1 MKSNKQKNNYKEQF
15 QQFINKRQIM
25 SKRIIINIISIFTL
39 FLMVNCQED
48 GFTFGSVASPTNLE
62 VSYTL
67 IGQDAE
73 NPNGDGSG
81 KVKFTATADNAISYR
96 FVFSD
101 GTSASAPSG
110 VYEKLFTKNGL
121 NTYSVVVIASG
132 KGGVSTNTS
141 IEVTVLSNF
150 EDPEAVQFL
159 TGNSATGVKWYWAQS
174 EKGHLGVGPNT
185 SFTDPDFGQKNYYPE
200 FYSAGPNEK
209 LDTCLYNSI
218 MTFSLD
224 GDQIK
229 FNLDNQGQTFF
240 NAGHANVVGGASDQ
254 DRCYDLNTSGTKIVS
269 LSPSESFVTTN
280 PDSATQTTGTMMN
293 FSDGGFMGYYV
304 GASSYEILSI
314 TANRMVVRCVD
325 NNNSFL
331 AWYHIF
337 TTTPPGGG
345 PPPQDDF
352 TNLKWSDEFNVDGAP
367 DPTKWTYDIGR
378 GNNGWGNGE
387 EQYYTNRSSN
397 VKIEGGN
404 LVITAKKENF
414 TGASYTSARIKT
426 QGIYSFTYGKVE
438 ARIKMPI
445 GGGTWPAVWSLGS
458 NITTVGWPNC
468 GEIDFMEHVGNNQN
482 RIFGSLHY
490 PGFSGGNS
498 VTGSKVIANA
508 SAEFHDYKVIWN
520 ATNIRFFVDNVLYFT
535 AANSSTLPF
544 NSNFFLIMNV
554 AMGGLFG
561 GDIDPAFVES
571 SMEVDYIRV
580 YQ

>member
-1 MKSNKQKNNYKEQF
+1 
-15 QQFINKRQIM
+15 M
-25 SKRIIINIISIFTL
+25 SKKIIINVLALFTL
-39 FLMVNCQED
+39 LLLVNCQVD
-48 GFTFGSVASPTNLE
+48 GFSFGDIDAPTNLKVTYE
-62 VSYTL
+62 I
-67 IGQDAE
+67 IGKDVA

-81 KVKFTATADNAISYR
+81 KVKFTATADNALSYR
-96 FVFSD
+96 YIFVD
-101 GTSASAPSG
+101 EPSSSPTRDISNSSG
-110 VYEKLFTKNGL
+110 FYEKLFSIDGVV
-121 NTYSVVVIASG
+121 TYTVNVIASG

-141 IEVTVLSNF
+141 IQVTVLSNF
-150 EDPEAVQFL
+150 KDEEAVTFL
-159 TGNSATGVKWYWAQS
+159 TGNSASGVKWYWAQS
-174 EKGHLGVGPNT
+174 EAGHLGVGRNT
-185 SFTDPDFGQKNYYPE
+185 AEEIDVNTNLNYRPTYYAAPPDG
-200 FYSAGPNEK
+200 K
-209 LDTCLYNSI
+209 LETCLYNSI
-218 MTFSLD
+218 ITFSQVE
-224 GDQIK
+224 GKIQ
-229 FNLDNQGQTFF
+229 FNLDNQGQTLF
-240 NAGHANVVGGASDQ
+240 NKAFNDVINGSGEDN
-254 DRCYDLNTSGTKIVS
+254 CYNYDTSGTKSVF
-269 LSPSESFVTTN
+269 LTPSESFVKMN
-280 PDSATQTTGTMMN
+280 PGNANGSQTRGTVMN

-304 GASSYEILSI
+304 GTSSYEILSI
-314 TANRMVVRCVD
+314 TANRMEVRCVD
-325 NNNSFL
+325 GRSPGL